1 MDSTQTIKSLLNADF
16 TQLSANSM
24 RDFES
29 TDNIQQLRHSLQE
42 NVPDHQ
48 WDIIRQQVLAQTEQ
62 LLDIPLH
69 PILVKSWRTHDAVK
83 REIERQQANSAN
95 HEESIV
101 VLDSHEIRSTHS
113 PTLVTTVGKNNTIH
127 LRFFIGVVLQLRH
140 MSIKIQQGEI
150 TAILA
155 GVMSGNG
162 FMQHQN
168 ITLIEADF
176 LQIKLAGKVSY
187 RSKTRNI
194 TSEVASHTTQNT
206 TQNTA
211 DEHISAPITDIATE
225 RRHNTVNPTSTRTND
240 HVDDNTLEITTENR
254 YEKQPV
260 GAFKRNITQFI
271 LGILIAVIALFIF
284 WKMVQPV
291 SH

>member
-1 MDSTQTIKSLLNADF
+1 MDSPQTIKLLLNADF
-16 TQLSANSM
+16 TQLSASSM

-29 TDNIQQLRHSLQE
+29 TDNIQQLRRSLQE

-48 WDIIRQQVLAQTEQ
+48 WDIIRQQVLTQAEQ
-62 LLDIPLH
+62 LLDIPLQ
-69 PILVKSWRTHDAVK
+69 PILVKSWRAHDAVK
-83 REIERQQANSAN
+83 REIERQQANNAN

-140 MSIKIQQGEI
+140 VSIKIQQGEV
-150 TAILA
+150 TTILA

-176 LQIKLAGKVSY
+176 LQIKLAGEVSY
-187 RSKTRNI
+187 KTDTVDNAIAAPIADIAAAAAERKPEPLLPTSKT
-194 TSEVASHTTQNT
+194 
-206 TQNTA
+206 
-211 DEHISAPITDIATE
+211 
-225 RRHNTVNPTSTRTND
+225 TND
-240 HVDDNTLEITTENR
+240 NSVDDNTVEITTENR
-254 YEKQPV
+254 YEKKPAS
-260 GAFKRNITQFI
+260 AFKRNITQFI
-271 LGILIAVIALFIF
+271 LGVLLALIALFIF
-284 WKMVQPV
+284 WQVAQGT
-291 SH
+291 